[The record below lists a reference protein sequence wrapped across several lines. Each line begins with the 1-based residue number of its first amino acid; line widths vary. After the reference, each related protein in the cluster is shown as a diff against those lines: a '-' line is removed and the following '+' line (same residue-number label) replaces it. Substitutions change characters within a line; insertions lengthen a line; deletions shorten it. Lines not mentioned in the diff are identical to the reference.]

1 MPSRGRDPCGSSSA
15 SSAAADLELAATA
28 VLELASALGLPEERA
43 AREEE
48 CQIIRIFIQPELE
61 VYIQNTSEKM
71 HVNARKCMN

>member
-1 MPSRGRDPCGSSSA
+1 MLGYEKHSLNSYMCYTDITPVSYK
-15 SSAAADLELAATA
+15 
-28 VLELASALGLPEERA
+28 GLPEERA

-61 VYIQNTSEKM
+61 IYIQNTSEKM